1 MLSNQ
6 SEGKD
11 FLTWWKEDFGPALM
25 ATRKALEP
33 HIQQWRQ
40 IALAVNK
47 ALNEF
52 VEEHRE
58 SIELWAQFAKIYP
71 QLEPYINNI
80 SSGLNDPD
88 FEIANDV
95 IELAH
100 IFAAIDLQKDPSA
113 ASLLDVISSEAFQ
126 NSLIDFYSSMSLDA
140 DRLPLIKE
148 ALYLHNSEKYAGS
161 ICLLYGQIEGV
172 LTESFEKANYII
184 INQKKIN
191 PVKMDGSVNNK
202 SNLTGLVPKLEHA
215 ITRQDQLQSYYSKIK
230 TYELVAGDA
239 EETIP
244 KTRNKILHG
253 SDLGFNTEKRSAQL
267 ILWLYSTIL
276 QVRVLGI

>member
-1 MLSNQ
+1 
-6 SEGKD
+6 
-11 FLTWWKEDFGPALM
+11 M

-58 SIELWAQFAKIYP
+58 SIELWTQFAKIYP

-113 ASLLDVISSEAFQ
+113 ASILDVISSEAFQ

-148 ALYLHNSEKYAGS
+148 ALDLHNSEKYAGS

-191 PVKMDGSVNNK
+191 PVKIDGSVNNK

-253 SDLGFNTEKRSAQL
+253 GDLGFNTEKRSAQL

>member
-11 FLTWWKEDFGPALM
+11 FLTWWKEDFGPELM
-25 ATRKALEP
+25 ETRKALEP

-113 ASLLDVISSEAFQ
+113 ASILDVISSEAFQ

-148 ALYLHNSEKYAGS
+148 ALDLHNSEKYAGS

-215 ITRQDQLQSYYSKIK
+215 ITRQDELQSYYSKIK

-253 SDLGFNTEKRSAQL
+253 GDLGFNTEKRSAQL

>member
-1 MLSNQ
+1 MSNQ

-11 FLTWWKEDFGPALM
+11 FLTWWREDFGPALM
-25 ATRKALEP
+25 ETRKALEP
-33 HIQQWRQ
+33 HVQQWRQ

-52 VEEHRE
+52 VEERRE

-71 QLEPYINNI
+71 QLEPYIDNI
-80 SSGLNDPD
+80 SSGVNDPD
-88 FEIANDV
+88 LEIANDV

-100 IFAAIDLQKDPSA
+100 IFAAIDFQKDPSA
-113 ASLLDVISSEAFQ
+113 ASLLDVISSEEFQ
-126 NSLIDFYSSMSLDA
+126 NSLIDFYSSMTLDA
-140 DRLPLIKE
+140 DRFPLIKE
-148 ALYLHNSEKYAGS
+148 ALDLHNSGKYAGS
-161 ICLLYGQIEGV
+161 IFLLYGQIEGV

-191 PVKMDGSVNNK
+191 PVKVDGSVNNK

-239 EETIP
+239 EGTIP
-244 KTRNKILHG
+244 KTRNKIFHG

-267 ILWLYSTIL
+267 ILWLYSTVL
-276 QVRVLGI
+276 QVRVLGV

>member
-1 MLSNQ
+1 MSNQ

-58 SIELWAQFAKIYP
+58 NIELWAQFAKIYP

-100 IFAAIDLQKDPSA
+100 IFSAIDLQKDPSA

-148 ALYLHNSEKYAGS
+148 ALDLHNSEKYAGS

-191 PVKMDGSVNNK
+191 SVKMDGSVNNK